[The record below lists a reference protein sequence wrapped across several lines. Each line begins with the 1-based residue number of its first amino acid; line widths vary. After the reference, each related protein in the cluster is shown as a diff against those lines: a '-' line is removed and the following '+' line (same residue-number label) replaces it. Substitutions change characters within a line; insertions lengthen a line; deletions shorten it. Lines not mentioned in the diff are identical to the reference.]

1 LRIAHTSEET
11 MGQIYVPWIN
21 WVLLAGVLTLVLTFK
36 SSAALAYAYGTA
48 VTGTMTIT
56 TLLFFYIART
66 YWRTPL
72 WIVAPG
78 AAVLLVID
86 LLFFTANL
94 TKLVH
99 GAWLPLLIGVIVFTV
114 LTTWQRGREMV
125 TRQRL
130 QDEGPLRAFIDQIH
144 ATKPPLDRVPGT
156 AVFLNRGKDTAP
168 LALRANVE
176 HNQVL
181 HEHVLILAIET
192 RPVPHI
198 PAAERITVDDLGYK
212 DDRITHVT
220 ARFGYMDQ
228 QNVPGLLPLIREADT
243 EGPLGADKLSYFL
256 SRIELARGNAPGMS
270 RWRKRLFI
278 ATSRITADAAEYF
291 QLPREQTL
299 IMGSRIEL

>member
-1 LRIAHTSEET
+1 
-11 MGQIYVPWIN
+11 
-21 WVLLAGVLTLVLTFK
+21 
-36 SSAALAYAYGTA
+36 
-48 VTGTMTIT
+48 
-56 TLLFFYIART
+56 
-66 YWRTPL
+66 
-72 WIVAPG
+72 
-78 AAVLLVID
+78 
-86 LLFFTANL
+86 
-94 TKLVH
+94 
-99 GAWLPLLIGVIVFTV
+99 
-114 LTTWQRGREMV
+114 MV

-130 QDEGPLRAFIDQIH
+130 QDEGPLRDFIDQIH

-176 HNQVL
+176 HNKVL
-181 HEHVLILAIET
+181 HEHVLILGIET
-192 RPVPHI
+192 RPVPHV

-212 DDRITHVT
+212 DDRITYVT

-228 QNVPGLLPLIREADT
+228 QNVPGLLPLIHEADT
-243 EGPLGADKLSYFL
+243 EAPLSTDKLSYFL